1 MFTQECR
8 IIIQFLT
15 ERYLNICNNKS
26 ILLSCIPT
34 YPAPPVTRIP
44 VWFQQLTYYTTT
56 YHLPSHGQTTNQQII
71 RFFRSKQTEWCFK
84 LDQASWVI
92 QPCHK
97 RDSSR
102 YRNIIIGIPWYL
114 NVSNVV
120 LFETTPPLIWWELET
135 RKLIFEFRCV
145 SSKSWQWTGIM
156 SVAIARSERW
166 MALQIVFDSEPSDLW
181 R

>member
-1 MFTQECR
+1 MSLKWKSAIVTTPGFIERNSSWECSHR
-8 IIIQFLT
+8 KYWIKIPFLT
-15 ERYLNICNNKS
+15 VKYLNICNNKS

-102 YRNIIIGIPWYL
+102 YRNIIIGIPCLVFKCIKCCLVW
-114 NVSNVV
+114 NN
-120 LFETTPPLIWWELET
+120 TTVNLMRI
-135 RKLIFEFRCV
+135 RN
-145 SSKSWQWTGIM
+145 
-156 SVAIARSERW
+156 
-166 MALQIVFDSEPSDLW
+166 
-181 R
+181 